1 MALLPL
7 LFNLPIEIWRIA
19 EIMGRP
25 ENVQRVKSEKFSFL
39 VGGGWEEGRGLRYE
53 GEVVNFLGEGSYPS
67 AYYGLFHSPTL

>member
-1 MALLPL
+1 
-7 LFNLPIEIWRIA
+7 
-19 EIMGRP
+19 MGRP

-39 VGGGWEEGRGLRYE
+39 VGVGWEEGRGLRYE